1 MLLIVP
7 QEKNQDTQ
15 QGLLK
20 FVAYVHMD
28 VFFGVRSNIYRPL
41 KNDPVIIDNE
51 NFYRFMCDLART
63 VSHGG
68 HILYVYS

>member
-15 QGLLK
+15 QGVIKIYRLRT
-20 FVAYVHMD
+20 YGC
-28 VFFGVRSNIYRPL
+28 FFGVRSNIYRPL

-51 NFYRFMCDLART
+51 NLTGSCAILPGPYPTGVTYST
-63 VSHGG
+63 VC
-68 HILYVYS
+68 Y